1 MALKIFRKIIICIFI
16 LSCSS
21 SSSFFDRLEK
31 INKINFLSKE
41 NPIKIFSRQ
50 ELENINYPLIEIQTN
65 GILKQALMLPLS
77 QRNNYFN
84 YSSGSGQ
91 LITMNGF
98 VVSKTNGI
106 NIELLSAEVPKESP
120 LLNKIEPRFWPLKG
134 NRKYSFLT
142 HLNQITNYSFS
153 CEFKLFE
160 KEKITIVEI
169 DYNLVK
175 ITENCIGDQDSFE
188 NFYWVGD
195 DGFVWKTKQWL
206 RDEIYADISVIKPH
220 L

>member
-1 MALKIFRKIIICIFI
+1 MALNIIIKIIICFFVF
-16 LSCSS
+16 SCSS
-21 SSSFFDRLEK
+21 SNSFFERLEMIK
-31 INKINFLSKE
+31 NLNSMSDEK
-41 NPIKIFSRQ
+41 PIKIFSRQ
-50 ELENINYPLIEIQTN
+50 ELENINYPLIEIKTN
-65 GILKQALMLPLS
+65 GILKQSLMLPLS

-106 NIELLSAEVPKESP
+106 NIELLSVEVPKESP

-134 NRKYSFLT
+134 NRKHSFLT
-142 HLNQITNYSFS
+142 HLNQIKNYLFS
-153 CEFKLFE
+153 CEFELLE
-160 KEKITIVEI
+160 KEKIIIVEI
-169 DYNLVK
+169 DYNLIK
-175 ITENCIGDQDSFE
+175 ITENCIGDLDSFE
-188 NFYWVGD
+188 NVYWVDD

-206 RDEIYADISVIKPH
+206 RNEVYADISVIKPH